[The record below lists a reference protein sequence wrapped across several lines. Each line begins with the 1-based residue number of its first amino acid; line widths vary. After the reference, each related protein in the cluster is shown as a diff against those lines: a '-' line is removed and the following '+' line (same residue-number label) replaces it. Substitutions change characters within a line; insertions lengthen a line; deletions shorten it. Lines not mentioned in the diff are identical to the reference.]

1 MVRKLK
7 TKISIR
13 SILLLIP
20 LIFLAITASI
30 FYFNRVQSYPF
41 YERVQFKSAGS
52 TLYANLYYPSKD
64 LEFQDQN
71 PLVIFAHGSEWQKD
85 VDIRVALELTKRG
98 FFVAGIDYHQHG
110 ESGGELFDVDSD
122 TGVLG
127 IAQDCSKLLD
137 AIELLDVYPRINS
150 SQIGLVGHSL
160 GGMVVLMNGALDVR
174 FTATISWAGVVNASF
189 IGWDLDAYNPVNL
202 INNTDP
208 ENLLLIHAYDDGTV
222 SYEDHALLAQS
233 LTGCTIINITD
244 SFFSDH
250 YLISDTV
257 LIETIKWYE
266 LVFFG
271 SESINGPINLN
282 WVSFLIMILFM
293 LIAMCLTVLSIII
306 YSSRYLLKGKRE
318 PLTETLEDK
327 SKNKMIAL
335 KFVISLILYVA
346 LWVLVI
352 ESFGLSAIYLA
363 PFIIIGAYIL
373 YKLVIALKVR
383 KVEITKESIKD
394 EIKSQFDRGTVVYS
408 VFAGCVFMGF
418 YYLIAFTIPWTLL
431 YPPDFPSF
439 IGAFLIF
446 PMYLSSEIIYR
457 KVLLPLTK
465 FIKSQ
470 KKRTLFLSIMIL
482 FIHMYFV
489 FISFWYY
496 GSPEI
501 MAAFFA
507 YLMASVMNSI
517 LYHKTKKFISVI
529 INSVI
534 INGLFFG
541 STVPI
546 LIGLLEFLK

>member
-1 MVRKLK
+1 MRNIK
-7 TKISIR
+7 TKITTR

-20 LIFLAITASI
+20 LVFLAITASL

-41 YERVQFKSAGS
+41 YERVQFNSAGS

-64 LEFQDQN
+64 LDFQDQH
-71 PLVIFAHGSEWQKD
+71 PLVIYAHGSGWQKD

-110 ESGGELFDVDSD
+110 ESGGGLLDVDPN

-137 AIELLDVYPRINS
+137 AIEILDVYPRINS

-160 GGMVVLMNGALDVR
+160 GGMVVLMNGALDDR

-189 IGWDLDAYNPVNL
+189 IGWELDAYNPANL
-202 INNTDP
+202 INNTAP
-208 ENLLLIHAYDDGTV
+208 QNLLLIHGYDDRTV
-222 SYEDHALLAQS
+222 NYEAHALLAQS

-271 SESINGPINLN
+271 SESINGPIELI
-282 WVSFLIMILFM
+282 SIPLLIIMIVFL

-306 YSSRYLLKGKRE
+306 YYSKYLLKEKRE
-318 PLTETLEDK
+318 PLTEAMDK
-327 SKNKMIAL
+327 KSNNKIIAL
-335 KFVISLILYVA
+335 KFSIALISYIA
-346 LWVLVI
+346 LWVLTI
-352 ESFGLSAIYLA
+352 TIFGLSAIYIA
-363 PFIIIGAYIL
+363 PFIIIGTYIL
-373 YKLVIALKVR
+373 YKLVIALKV
-383 KVEITKESIKD
+383 KNVEISKESIKN
-394 EIKSQFDRGTVVYS
+394 EIKLQFNRGTVVYS
-408 VFAGCVFMGF
+408 VFAGVVFMGF

-431 YPPDFPSF
+431 YPPDFASF
-439 IGAFLIF
+439 IGSFLIF
-446 PMYLSSEIIYR
+446 PLYLSSEIIYR
-457 KVLLPLTK
+457 KVLLPHTK

-470 KKRTLFLSIMIL
+470 KKRTLFLTIL
-482 FIHMYFV
+482 ILIIHMYFV
-489 FISFWYY
+489 FMSFWYDGY
-496 GSPEI
+496 PAT

-517 LYHKTKKFISVI
+517 LYHKTKRFSSVI

-534 INGLFFG
+534 INGMFFG
-541 STVPI
+541 SAVPV
-546 LIGLLEFLK
+546 LIGLLVFL

>member
-1 MVRKLK
+1 MVRNIRIKIK
-7 TKISIR
+7 TR

-20 LIFLAITASI
+20 LILLAITASI
-30 FYFNRVQSYPF
+30 FYAIRVQSYPF
-41 YERVQFKSAGS
+41 YERVQFNSAGS

-71 PLVIFAHGSEWQKD
+71 PLVIYAHGSEWQKD
-85 VDIRVALELTKRG
+85 VDIRAILELTKRG

-110 ESGGELFDVDSD
+110 ESRGELFDVDPN

-137 AIELLDVYPRINS
+137 AIELLDVYSRINA

-160 GGMVVLMNGALDVR
+160 GGMVVLMNGALDDR

-189 IGWDLDAYNPVNL
+189 IGWDLDAYNPANL

-208 ENLLLIHAYDDGTV
+208 QNLLLIHAYNDGTV

-271 SESINGPINLN
+271 SESINGPITLN
-282 WVSFLIMILFM
+282 WISTLIMIVFM
-293 LIAMCLTVLSIII
+293 LIAMCLTVLSVII
-306 YSSRYLLKGKRE
+306 YSSKYLLKEKRE
-318 PLTETLEDK
+318 LLTEAMEDK
-327 SKNKMIAL
+327 ANSKMIAL
-335 KFVISLILYVA
+335 KFVVSLILYVA
-346 LWVLVI
+346 LWVLTI
-352 ESFGLSAIYLA
+352 EFFGLSAIYLT

-373 YKLVIALKVR
+373 YKLAIALKDR
-383 KVEITKESIKD
+383 NTEISKESIKD
-394 EIKSQFDRGTVVYS
+394 EIKSQFDRETVVYS
-408 VFAGCVFMGF
+408 VFTAFVFMGF
-418 YYLIAFTIPWTLL
+418 YYLFAFTIPWTLL
-431 YPPDFPSF
+431 YPPDFASF
-439 IGAFLIF
+439 IGSFLIF
-446 PMYLSSEIIYR
+446 PLYLSSEIIYR
-457 KVLLPLTK
+457 KVLLPYTK

-489 FISFWYY
+489 FISFWYD
-496 GSPEI
+496 GSPAI

-517 LYHKTKKFISVI
+517 LYHKTKKFSSVI

-534 INGLFFG
+534 INGMFFG
-541 STVPI
+541 STVLV
-546 LIGLLEFLK
+546 LIGLLPFL